1 MKNIYRLLFVAFL
14 MVVGLSNGFGQ
25 NPTYTLDCN
34 DYYASSDIDGPDSL
48 EFDMDMTWTNSGVAP
63 NFEYAGGQYFFD
75 FNKDAIKAGTTWQ
88 MSIAASDLPTN
99 MQPRNPTVYTVTTPG
114 QLRWAVNTFPGGG
127 NGFLMPA
134 GVPVKIVRIKIK
146 VVGGDGN
153 FAQQPLNLS
162 WRNGLPNPYTKIFA
176 YIGTTNTD
184 ISTSATHTIS
194 IPNNPLPGGS
204 GIIANFYSSTRTISQ
219 GQSVNFFDSTYG
231 ASTPNN
237 WNWTFTGA
245 TPSSSTVQN
254 PTNIRYDVPGTY
266 NVSLSVSSPLHSNS
280 ITKTNYITVL
290 PGCIASWKQTVRIN
304 DAGNGNDSLKLGMS
318 PSGTNGLDTCL
329 GEVPVP
335 PPPPS
340 GVFDCRF
347 ILASNEAVK
356 NDFRRDTVGSTIWR
370 MTFQPSVS
378 GYPITFNWNIASFPS
393 TGGFFLKDEITGT
406 LVNVNMRNQSSY
418 TLTNSGITSLKIEY
432 NNITLASSVTS
443 GWNIVS
449 VPVRT
454 SDMLYST
461 LFPGVASQAYTYS
474 NGYVSIAMLSNGTGY
489 WMKFNSNSNFN
500 FTGYPWSPENMIV
513 SPGWNLIGPFDENI
527 PISSILSNPSGI
539 VNSNYFGYTGGY
551 YNPDTLEIGRGYWIR
566 TTMAGYLYKGG
577 ADNTPKELA
586 VNPFDSFTKLVFS
599 SGDDVNAS
607 LYLGNA
613 AQINADYSMPPIPP
627 YGIYDVRFGTDKLVE
642 ALGGNHILKI
652 SSATAET
659 KLRVYNTGGMKFRIK
674 DGIDGSILDKEL
686 TEGTEIII
694 PANLNNLIL
703 ETSVAI
709 PLTYELGQ
717 NYPNPFNP
725 VTTIKYQIPEEGK
738 VKIAVYDVLGK
749 EIKTLV
755 NDFRP
760 AGAYEVRLDASDLS
774 SGFYFYRMRAGSF
787 EEMKKMVVIK

>member
-1 MKNIYRLLFVAFL
+1 MKNIYRLLFAAFL
-14 MVVGLSNGFGQ
+14 IVIGLSNVYGQ
-25 NPTYTLDCN
+25 NPTYTLDVN
-34 DYYASSDIDGPDSL
+34 DLTPHPNIINSV
-48 EFDMDMTWTNSGVAP
+48 EFDIDMTWTNSGVAP
-63 NFEYAGGQYFFD
+63 NYEYAGGQFFFD
-75 FNKDAIKAGTTWQ
+75 ANIAGIANGGTVT
-88 MSIAASDLPTN
+88 MSNVASDLPTS
-99 MQPRNPTVYTVTTPG
+99 MQPRSPVVYTTTVPA
-114 QLRWAVNTFPGGG
+114 QLRWAVNTFPGAGS
-127 NGFLMPA
+127 GFAMPA
-134 GVPVKIVRIKIK
+134 GVPVKIVR
-146 VVGGDGN
+146 VRLQTTAPG
-153 FAQQPLNLS
+153 FAQGPLNLV
-162 WRNGLPNPYTKIFA
+162 WRNALPNPFTKIFA
-176 YIGTTNTD
+176 YVGTTNTD
-184 ISTSATHTIS
+184 ISTPATHTIS
-194 IPNNPLPGGS
+194 INSNPFPGFQ
-204 GIIANFYSSTRTISQ
+204 GIIANFYSNTRAITQ
-219 GQSVNFFDSTYG
+219 GQTVNFFDSTYG
-231 ASTPNN
+231 SSSPNS
-237 WNWTFTGA
+237 WSWTFTGA

-266 NVSLSVSSPLHSNS
+266 NVSLSVSSSLHSNS

-290 PGCIASWKQTVRIN
+290 PGCITSWKQTVRVN
-304 DAGNGNDSLKLGMS
+304 DAGNANDSLKLGMS

-335 PPPPS
+335 PPPPT

-370 MTFQPSVS
+370 MTFQPSIS
-378 GYPITFNWNIASFPS
+378 GYPITFNWNIASFPA

-527 PISSILSNPSGI
+527 PIGSILSNPAGI
-539 VNSNYFGYTGGY
+539 VSSNYFGYTGGY
-551 YNPDTLEIGRGYWIR
+551 YNPDTLKIGRGYWIR

-586 VNPFDSFTKLVFS
+586 ANPLDNFAKLVFS

-613 AQINADYSMPPIPP
+613 AQITTDYSMPPVPP
-627 YGIYDVRFGTDKLVE
+627 SGIYDVRFGTDKLVE
-642 ALGGNHILKI
+642 ELGGNHVLKI

-703 ETSVAI
+703 ETSAAI

-760 AGAYEVRLDASDLS
+760 AGAYEVRLDSSDLS
-774 SGFYFYRMRAGSF
+774 SGIYFYRMRAGSF
-787 EEMKKMVVIK
+787 EEMRKMVVIK